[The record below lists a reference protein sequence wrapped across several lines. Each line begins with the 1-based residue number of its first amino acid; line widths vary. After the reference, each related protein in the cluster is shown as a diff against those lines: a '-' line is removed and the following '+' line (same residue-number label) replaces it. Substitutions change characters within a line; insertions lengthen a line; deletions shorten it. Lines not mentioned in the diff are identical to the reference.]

1 MGSVCSIGLVAL
13 LPRGGRSRKRDAGR
27 GAEVKPP
34 VRGRPTRVTGQGS
47 RECHAIM
54 AIERV
59 FRARHASA
67 PPPGDGTEE
76 RRPQRSKTDRTG
88 VSRMCVTRCRRGLP
102 IKNLKGLRHTQ
113 TTWGRPGANEAPG
126 ATDRYV
132 RANCTYHL
140 SHLSTAALYTGGS
153 AADASLHNTYPRG
166 FTRPR
171 AHGPC
176 HCRLMGCEPHLP
188 PRKDPGRHTLQTHSD
203 RGGCGTPMQGRLKC
217 RGIL

>member
-1 MGSVCSIGLVAL
+1 MVGARYIVHRAE
-13 LPRGGRSRKRDAGR
+13 A
-27 GAEVKPP
+27 GAEKGTQEEEPRLSRRCEDARRASRD
-34 VRGRPTRVTGQGS
+34 RGHESVMQSWRSSVFSARVTRPHQ
-47 RECHAIM
+47 AT
-54 AIERV
+54 AQN
-59 FRARHASA
+59 
-67 PPPGDGTEE
+67 E

-176 HCRLMGCEPHLP
+176 PCRLMGCEPHLP

>member
-1 MGSVCSIGLVAL
+1 MQSWRSSVFS
-13 LPRGGRSRKRDAGR
+13 
-27 GAEVKPP
+27 
-34 VRGRPTRVTGQGS
+34 
-47 RECHAIM
+47 
-54 AIERV
+54 
-59 FRARHASA
+59 ARHRAA
-67 PPPGDGTEE
+67 GDGTAATQVTADWY
-76 RRPQRSKTDRTG
+76 RFGSINRDRSAQREIG
-88 VSRMCVTRCRRGLP
+88 VSRMCRCVTRCRRGLP
-102 IKNLKGLRHTQ
+102 IKNLKGLVRHTQ
-113 TTWGRPGANEAPG
+113 TTWEGGDDQANERHPALPTG
-126 ATDRYV
+126 DV

-176 HCRLMGCEPHLP
+176 HCWLMECEPHLP

-203 RGGCGTPMQGRLKC
+203 RGGCGRPMQGRLKC